1 MPMFRPHNVR
11 VALIAFVTVFA
22 ASAAFATPPGDQPPP
37 SFGVATP
44 ADKLQ
49 DMTGGTDTHE
59 NNTVNQETNGT
70 VGNNSN
76 FSIGN
81 GTNNIDGGSFGN
93 AAGINSVIQNSGNNV
108 LIQNSTSVIV
118 RMN

>member
-1 MPMFRPHNVR
+1 MRMFRPHNAC
-11 VALIAFVTVFA
+11 VALVALATAFA
-22 ASAAFATPPGDQPPP
+22 ANAALATPPGNEPPP
-37 SFGVATP
+37 TFGAATP
-44 ADKLQ
+44 TETLQ

-81 GTNNIDGGSFGN
+81 GANNIDGGSFGN